1 MSIIDFI
8 RVGRFPAELFQ
19 ELAEAVAEDVGVD
32 WRLVEHSLDPGFALI
47 QSRDQY
53 NSTEIVTDLIDM
65 KPKDSLR
72 IVGITNV
79 DLCIPILTFVFGE
92 AQLGCCA
99 AVVSLHRLHQEFY
112 GLPPE
117 PELLFRRAVKEIMHE
132 LGHTFGLR
140 HCADYDCVMHS
151 STIVDE
157 IDIKG
162 GTYCSVCRQSVEYC
176 KEKQRAASS

>member
-1 MSIIDFI
+1 MNVIDFI
-8 RVGRFPAELFQ
+8 EIGPVPAGLFR
-19 ELAEAVAEDVGVD
+19 ELARAVAEEVGVA
-32 WRLVEHSLDPGFALI
+32 WRAMEHPLDPEYALI
-47 QSRDQY
+47 PNRVQY

-72 IVGITNV
+72 IMGITEV

-99 AVVSLHRLHQEFY
+99 AVASLHRLHQEFY
-112 GLPPE
+112 GLPPD
-117 PELLFRRAVKEIMHE
+117 PRLLFERAVKEILHE

-140 HCADYDCVMHS
+140 HCPDYSCVMHS

-157 IDIKG
+157 IDLKG
-162 GTYCSVCRQSVEYC
+162 DTYCSPCRQSVEAC
-176 KEKQRAASS
+176 KAKRSAASS